1 MMRYIYIT
9 ANRTLS
15 FEERNVALACESSET
30 RNPVRMSGG
39 GTGGP
44 GEPRSVA
51 FTKLLS
57 RTPLRGPRADFR
69 GRRGAS
75 DDQGSRHEGRD
86 RRRGVPERRPGE
98 HDHRDVPD
106 HDFADGSGH
115 GARVTGLPVHLDDLR
130 EQAEVPRPRLCVP
143 EGEGRDLHL

>member
-1 MMRYIYIT
+1 MMRHIYIT
-9 ANRTLS
+9 ANRAWS
-15 FEERNVALACESSET
+15 FEERNVALACESSKT

-39 GTGGP
+39 GTGWP

-51 FTKLLS
+51 FTNLLS

-69 GRRGAS
+69 GGRGAP

-86 RRRGVPERRPGE
+86 RRRGVPECRSRE

-106 HDFADGSGH
+106 HDVTDGSG
-115 GARVTGLPVHLDDLR
+115 
-130 EQAEVPRPRLCVP
+130 
-143 EGEGRDLHL
+143 